1 MTTGVPAWSPD
12 LRTNLSEF
20 PLGLELGEA
29 DGADE
34 GAKDRLSG
42 SVVPVSG
49 RPVPVTVFVVVVV
62 AVEVEV

>member
-1 MTTGVPAWSPD
+1 

-42 SVVPVSG
+42 
-49 RPVPVTVFVVVVV
+49 RPVPVTVLVVVVV
-62 AVEVEV
+62 VVEVEV